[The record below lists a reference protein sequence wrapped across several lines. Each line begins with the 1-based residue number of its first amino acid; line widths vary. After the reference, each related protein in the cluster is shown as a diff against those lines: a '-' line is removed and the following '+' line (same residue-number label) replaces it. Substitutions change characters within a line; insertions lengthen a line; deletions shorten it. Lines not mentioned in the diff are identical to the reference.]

1 MCEAKGIYWHADFA
15 ELRRSTYTS
24 IMLTL
29 TQVMF
34 FESADFVARACPAT
48 AGAGESGAGERLA
61 DERGAASLRLIAAL
75 LLVNRNGVAGESS
88 PCDWVS
94 FNRGEATLTSDTVAI
109 NRCSAAFNLSSS
121 DLTKRYGLKY

>member
-24 IMLTL
+24 IILTL

-48 AGAGESGAGERLA
+48 AGAGETGTHTEGTENTEIYLTQRCLCWITQNNAALRVEFTEWSLATLRLA
-61 DERGAASLRLIAAL
+61 MR
-75 LLVNRNGVAGESS
+75 GVALNG
-88 PCDWVS
+88 
-94 FNRGEATLTSDTVAI
+94 
-109 NRCSAAFNLSSS
+109 
-121 DLTKRYGLKY
+121 